1 MGVTSLSEALEPSL
15 IITTPADISSPASP
29 IANHIDQLPPGDLED
44 NAAEKESGND
54 QEAEEN
60 VQVVNIDIEDILT
73 ISID

>member
-1 MGVTSLSEALEPSL
+1 MEVTSLGEALEPSL
-15 IITTPADISSPASP
+15 TPPPADLSSSASP
-29 IANHIDQLPPGDLED
+29 IVNHIDQLPPSDPED
-44 NAAEKESGND
+44 NAAEKELEND